1 VKAPS
6 KILDPMP
13 AGDNTTIET
22 ILEKMTPQD
31 LIQLIEKHQRNSPLC
46 KWIAGQLLHPC
57 RQLDSPFA
65 EDEGPVVDD
74 DPALTGGIKI
84 LLCVA
89 GRVVVPEQ
97 ASLRAGLL
105 RRFHD
110 CPTAGHCGEKRTKEL
125 LQRAFYWPDLGTDV
139 KEWVSTCPQ

>member
-1 VKAPS
+1 
-6 KILDPMP
+6 
-13 AGDNTTIET
+13 
-22 ILEKMTPQD
+22 MTPRTPLNED

-105 RRFHD
+105 RLSNR
-110 CPTAGHCGEKRTKEL
+110 CALRRKRTKEL

-139 KEWVSTCPQ
+139 KE